1 MGKIK
6 ISATFEI
13 EVDVEAW
20 ARVSNVSVEE
30 ATDDVLEFFG
40 GMDLARGQT
49 YATQLRAFAIVE
61 EN

>member
-49 YATQLRAFAIVE
+49 YAAQLRAFAIVGE
-61 EN
+61 S